1 MSPDWSHDDPERG
14 DRYAER
20 FAELEAA
27 GVHVH
32 GEADFVCAFRP
43 TSVLDAGCG
52 TGRVAVELGH
62 RGVDVCGVD
71 RDPAMLA
78 VARRS
83 APHLRW
89 EEADLASPT
98 FDLGRTFALVVAA
111 GNVMI
116 FLAPGTEG
124 AAIANLAGH
133 LDPGGVLVAGFQLSR
148 GGLTLAA
155 YDELALA
162 AGLALD
168 ERFATW
174 ARDPFDGG
182 DYAVS
187 VHRAR

>member
-1 MSPDWSHDDPERG
+1 VSPDWSNDDPDRG
-14 DRYAER
+14 DRYAQR
-20 FAELEAA
+20 FADLEAA
-27 GVHVH
+27 GANVH
-32 GEADFVCAFRP
+32 GEADFVSAFRP
-43 TSVLDAGCG
+43 ASVLDAGCG
-52 TGRVAVELGH
+52 TGRVAIELNR
-62 RGVDVCGVD
+62 RGFDVCGVD
-71 RDPAMLA
+71 RDAAMLA
-78 VARRS
+78 VARRA

-89 EEADLASPT
+89 EEADLAAPT
-98 FDLGRTFALVVAA
+98 FRLGRTFALVVAA

-116 FLAPGTEG
+116 FLEPGTEG
-124 AAIANLAGH
+124 AALANLARH

-148 GGLTLAA
+148 GGLTLHT

-174 ARDPFDGG
+174 DRQPFTGG